1 MIITSL
7 GDFVAVFE
15 RDEYARRQ
23 AAIHKAMAA
32 ASLDLLVVTNP
43 PNMNYCVGYD
53 AWSFYVPQAV
63 LLPVDAPPVWI
74 GRAID
79 LECARHT
86 TVLPEDALFG
96 YGDSYLAKGRHGA
109 DYIAEIIRDRFPA
122 ARQIGV
128 EMDSPY
134 FTAQYH
140 GRLSAGLSGKSLID
154 ADTLINWVRTVKSE
168 AEIAVIRQAGEITD
182 IAMRR
187 AIDLVAPGV
196 RQSEVAGAIYEALIN
211 GHPDFCG
218 DVPDFQ
224 TLPMGART
232 SAPHLTW
239 TDERFESGSTCTL
252 ELGANRF
259 RYHAPL
265 ARTVHIGRPAPDLL
279 NLATVVEDGLGAALD
294 AVHPGAL
301 ACDVANAWNAVIRR
315 AGIEKPS
322 RIGYSVGIGYP
333 PDWGERTISLIATDK
348 TSLQENMVLHLM
360 LGLWGRDGGYELS
373 ETFVIEAGGASC
385 LSRIDRALVIKPD

>member
-1 MIITSL
+1 M
-7 GDFVAVFE
+7 AVFE
-15 RDEYARRQ
+15 SGEYARRQ
-23 AAIHKAMAA
+23 AAIRRAMAE
-32 ASLDLLVVTNP
+32 ASIDLLLITNP
-43 PNMNYCVGYD
+43 PSMNYCVGYD

-63 LLPVDAPPVWI
+63 LLPLDAPPVWV

-86 TVLPEDALFG
+86 AMLPEDALFG
-96 YGDSYLAKGRHGA
+96 YDDSYLAKGRHGA
-109 DYIAEIIRDRFPA
+109 DFIAGIVRDRFPA
-122 ARQIGV
+122 ARRIGV

-140 GRLSAGLSGKSLID
+140 ARLSAGLSDKTLID
-154 ADTLINWVRTVKSE
+154 ADTLINWVRTIKSE

-196 RQSEVAGAIYEALIN
+196 RQSEVAGAIYDALIN

-224 TLPMGART
+224 TLPMGSRT

-265 ARTVHIGRPAPDLL
+265 ARTVHVGRPPADML
-279 NLATVVEDGLGAALD
+279 NLAAVVEDGLGAALA
-294 AVHPGAL
+294 AVRPGAL
-301 ACDVANAWNAVIRR
+301 ACDVANAWNGVIRR

-333 PDWGERTISLIATDK
+333 PDWGERTVSLIATD
-348 TSLQENMVLHLM
+348 TTPLQENMVLHLM
-360 LGLWGRDGGYELS
+360 LGLWGRDSGYELS
-373 ETFVIEAGGASC
+373 ETFVIESSGPSC
-385 LSRIDRALVIKPD
+385 LSRIDRALAVKPD